1 MRAGVDGVFVR
12 RWEGEVESTAEG
24 SMEDLVAAAVV
35 VALAVVAFAWLAF
48 VDRA

>member
-1 MRAGVDGVFVR
+1 MLTK
-12 RWEGEVESTAEG
+12 EV

-35 VALAVVAFAWLAF
+35 VALAVVAFVWLAF